1 MTRTYQQ
8 RLPQEH
14 IATRE
19 STGGCSSSFSPRS
32 GFALRFANT
41 PSLEREK
48 AEKGVAPVWGLV
60 VTLDVTEGTTAGSL
74 VTAPGRFGLLPS
86 RATRCS
92 VSD

>member
-8 RLPQEH
+8 KLPQEH
-14 IATRE
+14 IATKE
-19 STGGCSSSFSPRS
+19 FTGGCSSSFSPRS

-41 PSLEREK
+41 PSLEWEK
-48 AEKGVAPVWGLV
+48 VEKGVAPERGLV
-60 VTLDVTEGTTAGSL
+60 AALDVTEGTTTGSL
-74 VTAPGRFGLLPS
+74 ATAPGRFGPLPS